1 MQQGHRN
8 TAADKILITYEEFIL
23 YFGVDDPGEW
33 MLFARVD
40 KTGVWLNS
48 TACETAGLNKS
59 EVLAISGRCPSGD
72 PSKPLLTWPCTL
84 GDIRDVVR
92 CLGNESVYIDP
103 FDLAGL
109 IAEKSS
115 SVPAAPGWDGFD
127 EDSRTYPLELDAAF
141 QGWRAISHG
150 SSDSDNPKELI
161 RGWVQKNYPA
171 LSQKALDRIS
181 LVTNWRKAP
190 GRKSSEA

>member
-1 MQQGHRN
+1 MQQRHRN
-8 TAADKILITYEEFIL
+8 MAADEIRITYEEFIL
-23 YFGVDDPGEW
+23 YFGVEDPTEW

-40 KTGVWLNS
+40 RAGVWLKS
-48 TACETAGLNKS
+48 TACETAGLSKS

-72 PSKPLLTWPCTL
+72 PSKPLLTWPCAL
-84 GDIRDVVR
+84 GDIREVVR
-92 CLGNESVYIDP
+92 YLGNGSVYIDP

-109 IAEKSS
+109 IAEKVSF
-115 SVPAAPGWDGFD
+115 VPATSGWDGFD

-141 QGWRAISHG
+141 QGWRAISSG

-161 RGWVQKNYPA
+161 RRWVKENYPA
-171 LSQKALDRIS
+171 LSQKALERIS

-190 GRKSSEA
+190 GRKSSEG